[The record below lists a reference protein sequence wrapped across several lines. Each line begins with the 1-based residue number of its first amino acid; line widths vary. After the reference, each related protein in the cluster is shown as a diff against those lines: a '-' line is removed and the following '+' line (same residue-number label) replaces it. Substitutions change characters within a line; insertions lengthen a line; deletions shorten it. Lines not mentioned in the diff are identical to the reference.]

1 MHRRVVGDASIVES
15 LSLRSTTTPWV
26 PCRPSLGPW
35 TMPTRPGEDGWCH
48 VGVDELTILGV
59 GDVEVYKRIA

>member
-1 MHRRVVGDASIVES
+1 MSAFVGAMDDANQ
-15 LSLRSTTTPWV
+15 
-26 PCRPSLGPW
+26 
-35 TMPTRPGEDGWCH
+35 GEDGWCH